1 MPRYL
6 LSVRHFDN
14 DYLVVEEPEGVQLPD
29 DAAAREF
36 ALKVMRGLV
45 QIEGENWE
53 GWTMEVT
60 QEGRRGWRLPFE
72 AIEPSDHFC

>member
-6 LSVRHFDN
+6 LAVRHLDH
-14 DYLVVEEPEGVQLPD
+14 DSLADELEGVQLPD
-29 DAAAREF
+29 DPAAREF
-36 ALKVMRGLV
+36 ALKVMRGLM

-60 QEGRRGWRLPFE
+60 QGGRRVWRLPFE
-72 AIEPSDHFC
+72 AIEPSAPFF

>member
-14 DYLVVEEPEGVQLPD
+14 DYLVDEPEGVQLSD

-36 ALKVMRGLV
+36 ALRVMRGLL
-45 QIEGENWE
+45 IKEENWE

-60 QEGRRGWRLPFE
+60 QGGRRVWRLPFD
-72 AIEPSDHFC
+72 AMEPSDHFC

>member
-14 DYLVVEEPEGVQLPD
+14 DYWVDEPEGVQLSD

-36 ALKVMRGLV
+36 ALRVMRGLL
-45 QIEGENWE
+45 IKEKNWK
-53 GWTMEVT
+53 GWTMEVM
-60 QEGRRGWRLPFE
+60 QGGRRVWRLPFD
-72 AIEPSDHFC
+72 AMTLSGDC